1 MRWAK
6 KQGQGSHCQM
16 PFKQFRGG
24 QSSCSFSLTPS
35 VLHSEIK
42 GNSFQAFQPWGN
54 FHGIMTRSWLAGHV
68 SCCALVALWCIW
80 CFPRL
85 NLVDLHGPM
94 ITAGS
99 CCSPSHALHL
109 ISWPQDWIGLWAF
122 LEWFACVSLLER
134 CLDKEVVRRKVSSV
148 RELLQ
153 LQCLVLTGNSEE
165 QKSSTVINSS
175 LKCFRTFQRA

>member
-1 MRWAK
+1 MYQLHLVGPFQWD
-6 KQGQGSHCQM
+6 GQRSRDRDHIARC
-16 PFKQFRGG
+16 RSN
-24 QSSCSFSLTPS
+24 SSEEASRAAESISSFLLTPS

-42 GNSFQAFQPWGN
+42 SNSFQAFQPWGN

-68 SCCALVALWCIW
+68 SCCALVAVWCIW

-134 CLDKEVVRRKVSSV
+134 CLNKEVVRCKVSSV

-153 LQCLVLTGNSEE
+153 LQRLVLEGNSEAE
-165 QKSSTVINSS
+165 E
-175 LKCFRTFQRA
+175 

>member
-24 QSSCSFSLTPS
+24 QSSCRKHFKFFAHTISAPFWDQKQIAFKPFNPEAIFMGSWHDHGLRATSAAVPLLQFGAFD
-35 VLHSEIK
+35 V
-42 GNSFQAFQPWGN
+42 FQD
-54 FHGIMTRSWLAGHV
+54 
-68 SCCALVALWCIW
+68 
-80 CFPRL
+80 

-134 CLDKEVVRRKVSSV
+134 CLNKEVVRCKVSSV

-153 LQCLVLTGNSEE
+153 LQRLVLEGNSEAE
-165 QKSSTVINSS
+165 E
-175 LKCFRTFQRA
+175 